1 MAKEHV
7 LLCRSM
13 KPARLLT
20 IVALIPA
27 VAMTAIAADEDSL
40 TIQAGTSL
48 EVELTSTLSS
58 KTNQTGDLF
67 TGKVIEPI
75 IRQGEEIVPESSTVE
90 GHVTFMKPPGRAKG
104 KAEMRLVLDAI
115 KTPDGHRY
123 VIAAGLQD
131 AKTPEGESVKSE
143 GTVEGPGK
151 DTKHGAIESGIGA
164 AAGAGVGAIAAGGS
178 GALYGAAIGAVVG
191 VVHTLAKHHGN
202 VELPPGTEMTFLIPR
217 AVTATK
223 SADAGPMIVP
233 NAN

>member
-1 MAKEHV
+1 MKFARPLLIALLVAVVMA
-7 LLCRSM
+7 
-13 KPARLLT
+13 P
-20 IVALIPA
+20 IF
-27 VAMTAIAADEDSL
+27 AADEDSF

-48 EVELTSTLSS
+48 EVELTSTLNS

-67 TGKVIEPI
+67 TGKVTEPI
-75 IRQGEEIVPESSTVE
+75 ISHGEEIVPESSTVE
-90 GHVTFMKPPGRAKG
+90 GHVTFMKPPGRVKG
-104 KAEMRLVLDAI
+104 KAEMRLVLDTI

-131 AKTPEGESVKSE
+131 AKTPEGETVKSE

-191 VVHTLAKHHGN
+191 VVHTLVKHHGN
-202 VELPPGTEMTFLIPR
+202 VELPPGTDMSFLIPR

-233 NAN
+233 NANE